1 MRISDWSS
9 DVCSSDLRTYDQE
22 DPGARSED
30 NWRFVTEDL
39 ALSPSKPTIDGEPSY
54 ENIPHGLHDVTQPRW
69 GAADARRYAWWAV
82 FAGAMGHTY
91 GENSVMQMYVPGRD
105 KIGRAHV

>member
-1 MRISDWSS
+1 MFQSGH
-9 DVCSSDLRTYDQE
+9 RTYDQE

-82 FAGAMGHTY
+82 FAGAMRPEGRRVGKECVSTCR
-91 GENSVMQMYVPGRD
+91 SRWVPY
-105 KIGRAHV
+105 H